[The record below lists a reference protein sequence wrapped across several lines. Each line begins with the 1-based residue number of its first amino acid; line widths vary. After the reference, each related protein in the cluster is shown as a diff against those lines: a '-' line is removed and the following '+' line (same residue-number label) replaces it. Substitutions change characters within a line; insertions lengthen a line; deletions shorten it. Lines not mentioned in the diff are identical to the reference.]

1 MPFYPQPDEPLSVMD
16 NALQE
21 PTGFDV
27 SLPEGTNPEPLQQQ
41 PSVWDAA
48 FRQNNLL
55 AGMFRPAK
63 QFEPA
68 DGYNPYSDK
77 NELKGYEQWG
87 SAFADSK
94 SPEETAWIKNQ
105 IDDENEDRRVLS
117 EAGAEGTLASIAA
130 GIIDPVTVASMF
142 IPGAQG
148 SLAARIGSQVAI
160 GAAGTALSEVALNNE
175 QYTRTAR
182 ESAAHITAGAL
193 LSGVFATAGAMI
205 TPSVRNAVTREVA
218 EALDNMNASPTIN
231 NAADALA
238 DTLPNGG
245 SVGAMRIREAT
256 LEDLTPVSG
265 GPLGKLAKKAGMKP
279 HDLAELFAAELA
291 QSDGIKS
298 VEVAGPGFINLFLAP
313 SFWAGVVL
321 GACSNKEYGRTDHGK
336 GAKYN
341 VEFVSANPTGPMH
354 MGNARGGALG
364 DCLAAVLDWSGYDV
378 TREFYINDAGNQIQK
393 FGKSL
398 AVRYLQKY
406 CGEEAY
412 PLPAECYQ
420 GGDIKVLAGE
430 FAELNGDKYVASCK
444 GMDEETLFE
453 SEAFAALKDALV
465 AYALPKNIAALKR
478 DLGKYRIDYDVWFHE
493 STLHESGAVLAVV
506 DKLLELGACYKAED
520 GAIMYRSAQYAA
532 KYGTVNKKKTDD
544 GTEEE
549 AKDEVL
555 VRANGIPT
563 YFAAD
568 IAYHYNKLATRGF
581 AKAIDVWGADH
592 HGHVA
597 RMKGAMDAIGLH
609 GEDLDV
615 VLMQMVNLMRDGQP
629 VRMSKRTG
637 NAITLTDLLEE
648 VPIDSARFLFNMH
661 DAGSG
666 IDFDLDQA
674 VKTDNDNPVYYVQYA
689 HARICSILKKMES
702 EGVAF
707 AGAENIDATLLTEPS
722 EMDLIRMLAAFP
734 QEIVMAAEKYD
745 PSRINRFVI
754 DLASAFHRFY
764 GSCRI
769 QGADPAVQQARLAL
783 CIGVKNVIFNVL
795 TMFKIN
801 VPEKM

>member
-1 MPFYPQPDEPLSVMD
+1 MDRLFFQHNLSV
-16 NALQE
+16 NAYAKLRGCTKTR
-21 PTGFDV
+21 P
-27 SLPEGTNPEPLQQQ
+27 
-41 PSVWDAA
+41 A
-48 FRQNNLL
+48 QNNYPNERDILMTDFEKTYQNYNPRAAALAEARALL
-55 AGMFRPAK
+55 TEAAMAAM
-63 QFEPA
+63 A
-68 DGYNPYSDK
+68 DG
-77 NELKGYEQWG
+77 
-87 SAFADSK
+87 
-94 SPEETAWIKNQ
+94 T
-105 IDDENEDRRVLS
+105 LS
-117 EAGAEGTLASIAA
+117 EAELPAFIVEIPADTKNGDIASNLA
-130 GIIDPVTVASMF
+130 M
-142 IPGAQG
+142 
-148 SLAARIGSQVAI
+148 
-160 GAAGTALSEVALNNE
+160 
-175 QYTRTAR
+175 
-182 ESAAHITAGAL
+182 AGARTWRK
-193 LSGVFATAGAMI
+193 APKMI
-205 TPSVRNAVTREVA
+205 
-218 EALDNMNASPTIN
+218 
-231 NAADALA
+231 ADALLA
-238 DTLPNGG
+238 HLPSIEH
-245 SVGAMRIREAT
+245 SVF
-256 LEDLTPVSG
+256 
-265 GPLGKLAKKAGMKP
+265 AK
-279 HDLAELFAAELA
+279 
-291 QSDGIKS
+291 

-313 SFWAGVVL
+313 SFWASVVL

-430 FAELNGDKYVASCK
+430 FAELNGDKYVAACK
-444 GMDEETLFE
+444 GMDEEALFE

-532 KYGTVNKKKTDD
+532 KYGTVNKKKTED

-597 RMKGAMDAIGLH
+597 RMKGAMDAIGLN

-615 VLMQMVNLMRDGQP
+615 VLMQMVNLMRDGKP

-637 NAITLTDLLEE
+637 KAITLTDLLDE
-648 VPIDSARFLFNMH
+648 VPIDSARFFFNQRE
-661 DAGSG
+661 SSSTL
-666 IDFDLDQA
+666 DFDLDLA
-674 VKTDNDNPVYYVQYA
+674 VRNDSENPVYYVQYA
-689 HARICSILKKMES
+689 HARICSVLKKLEAAGVTF
-702 EGVAF
+702 EGA
-707 AGAENIDATLLTEPS
+707 DALDASLLTDPS
-722 EMDLIRMLAAFP
+722 EQALLRLLSAFP
-734 QEIVMAAEKYD
+734 AEIAAAAEKYD
-745 PSRINRFVI
+745 PARITRYVI
-754 DLASAFHRFY
+754 DIATAFHRFY
-764 GSCRI
+764 NACRI
-769 QGADPAVQQARLAL
+769 LEADPAVRQCRMAL
-783 CIGVKNVIFNVL
+783 CLAVRSVIRNVL
-795 TMFKIN
+795 TMFKVT
-801 VPEKM
+801 VPESM

>member
-1 MPFYPQPDEPLSVMD
+1 MNYKYYNPRKAALDTARELLTGAL
-16 NALQE
+16 NAAVAD
-21 PTGFDV
+21 G
-27 SLPEGTNPEPLQQQ
+27 SLPEAPLPEFI
-41 PSVWDAA
+41 V
-48 FRQNNLL
+48 
-55 AGMFRPAK
+55 
-63 QFEPA
+63 EIPA
-68 DGYNPYSDK
+68 DVK
-77 NELKGYEQWG
+77 NGDIA
-87 SAFADSK
+87 SNAAM
-94 SPEETAWIKNQ
+94 
-105 IDDENEDRRVLS
+105 
-117 EAGAEGTLASIAA
+117 AGARAFHKAPRQIAQA
-130 GIIDPVTVASMF
+130 IVDHLNLE
-142 IPGAQG
+142 G
-148 SLAARIGSQVAI
+148 SLFDR
-160 GAAGTALSEVALNNE
+160 
-175 QYTRTAR
+175 
-182 ESAAHITAGAL
+182 
-193 LSGVFATAGAMI
+193 
-205 TPSVRNAVTREVA
+205 A
-218 EALDNMNASPTIN
+218 EI
-231 NAADALA
+231 
-238 DTLPNGG
+238 
-245 SVGAMRIREAT
+245 
-256 LEDLTPVSG
+256 
-265 GPLGKLAKKAGMKP
+265 
-279 HDLAELFAAELA
+279 
-291 QSDGIKS
+291 
-298 VEVAGPGFINLFLAP
+298 AGPGFINLFLGAHWFT
-313 SFWAGVVL
+313 SVL
-321 GACSNKEYGRTDHGK
+321 QAAATEPEYGRTDGGAGK
-336 GAKYN
+336 RYN

-364 DCLAAVLDWSGYDV
+364 DCLAACLDWAGYDV

-398 AVRYLQKY
+398 AIRYLQLYK
-406 CGEEAY
+406 GEDAC
-412 PLPAECYQ
+412 PLPEECYQ
-420 GGDIKVLAGE
+420 GADIITRAKE
-430 FAELNGDKYVASCK
+430 FAEVHGDAYVNK
-444 GMDEETLFE
+444 DFDE
-453 SEAFAALKDALV
+453 LKKAIV
-465 AYALPKNIAALKR
+465 ADALPKNIAGLQR
-478 DLGKYRIDYDVWFHE
+478 DLGKYRIQYDVWFHE
-493 STLHESGAVLAVV
+493 SDLHSSGAVKAVV
-506 DKLLELGACYKAED
+506 DKLLETGACYKAED

-532 KYGTVNKKKTDD
+532 KYGVVNKRKTDD
-544 GTEEE
+544 GSEEE

-597 RMKGAMDAIGLH
+597 RMKGAMDAIGLN

-702 EGVAF
+702 EGVQF
-707 AGAENIDATLLTEPS
+707 AGAEKVDATLLTEPS

-783 CIGVKNVIFNVL
+783 CIGVKNAIFNVL

>member
-1 MPFYPQPDEPLSVMD
+1 MTDFEKTY
-16 NALQE
+16 
-21 PTGFDV
+21 
-27 SLPEGTNPEPLQQQ
+27 
-41 PSVWDAA
+41 
-48 FRQNNLL
+48 QN
-55 AGMFRPAK
+55 
-63 QFEPA
+63 
-68 DGYNPYSDK
+68 YNPRAAALAEARALLTEAAK
-77 NELKGYEQWG
+77 
-87 SAFADSK
+87 AAMAD
-94 SPEETAWIKNQ
+94 
-105 IDDENEDRRVLS
+105 
-117 EAGAEGTLASIAA
+117 GTLAEAELPAFIVEIPADTKNGDIA
-130 GIIDPVTVASMF
+130 SN
-142 IPGAQG
+142 
-148 SLAARIGSQVAI
+148 LAM
-160 GAAGTALSEVALNNE
+160 
-175 QYTRTAR
+175 
-182 ESAAHITAGAL
+182 AGARTWRK
-193 LSGVFATAGAMI
+193 APKMI
-205 TPSVRNAVTREVA
+205 
-218 EALDNMNASPTIN
+218 
-231 NAADALA
+231 ADALLA
-238 DTLPNGG
+238 HLPSIEH
-245 SVGAMRIREAT
+245 SVF
-256 LEDLTPVSG
+256 
-265 GPLGKLAKKAGMKP
+265 AK
-279 HDLAELFAAELA
+279 
-291 QSDGIKS
+291 

-313 SFWAGVVL
+313 SFWASVVL
-321 GACSNKEYGRTDHGK
+321 GACSNKEYGRTNHGK

-364 DCLAAVLDWSGYDV
+364 DCLAACLDWAGYDV

-398 AVRYLQKY
+398 AVRYLQQF

-430 FAELNGDKYVASCK
+430 FAEINGDKYVAACS
-444 GMDEETLFE
+444 GLDEEALFA
-453 SEAFAALKDALV
+453 SEAFETLKNALV
-465 AYALPKNIAALKR
+465 DYALPKNIAALKR

-506 DKLLELGACYKAED
+506 NKLLELGACYKAED

-532 KYGTVNKKKTDD
+532 KYGTVNKKKTED

-597 RMKGAMDAIGLH
+597 RMKGAMDAIGLN

-615 VLMQMVNLMRDGQP
+615 VLMQMVNLMRDGKP

-637 NAITLTDLLEE
+637 KAITLTDLLEE

-702 EGVAF
+702 EGVQF

-783 CIGVKNVIFNVL
+783 CIGVKNAIFNVL
-795 TMFKIN
+795 TMFKVT
-801 VPEKM
+801 VPESM

>member
-1 MPFYPQPDEPLSVMD
+1 MMQSEDKLCVVVLFGGMSSEHEVSRVSAGTFVDNLDRARYEVLTVGITREGRWLCTEATSAQMADGSWEELPGNMPCVISPDRADHGMILFTPEGHVEKVHVDVVIPVLHGLWGEDGTVQGLLELAGIPYVGCGVLASAVCMD
-16 NALQE
+16 KAVANALFEANGVPHTKWVAANRWEIEKDLEGVCAGGEQKLGW
-21 PTGFDV
+21 PVFVKPANAGSSVGISKV
-27 SLPEGTNPEPLQQQ
+27 S
-41 PSVWDAA
+41 SRD
-48 FRQNNLL
+48 
-55 AGMFRPAK
+55 
-63 QFEPA
+63 
-68 DGYNPYSDK
+68 
-77 NELKGYEQWG
+77 ELKK
-87 SAFADSK
+87 AIVAD
-94 SPEETAWIKNQ
+94 
-105 IDDENEDRRVLS
+105 
-117 EAGAEGTLASIAA
+117 
-130 GIIDPVTVASMF
+130 
-142 IPGAQG
+142 
-148 SLAARIGSQVAI
+148 
-160 GAAGTALSEVALNNE
+160 
-175 QYTRTAR
+175 
-182 ESAAHITAGAL
+182 
-193 LSGVFATAGAMI
+193 
-205 TPSVRNAVTREVA
+205 
-218 EALDNMNASPTIN
+218 
-231 NAADALA
+231 
-238 DTLPNGG
+238 
-245 SVGAMRIREAT
+245 
-256 LEDLTPVSG
+256 
-265 GPLGKLAKKAGMKP
+265 
-279 HDLAELFAAELA
+279 
-291 QSDGIKS
+291 
-298 VEVAGPGFINLFLAP
+298 
-313 SFWAGVVL
+313 
-321 GACSNKEYGRTDHGK
+321 
-336 GAKYN
+336 
-341 VEFVSANPTGPMH
+341 
-354 MGNARGGALG
+354 
-364 DCLAAVLDWSGYDV
+364 
-378 TREFYINDAGNQIQK
+378 
-393 FGKSL
+393 
-398 AVRYLQKY
+398 
-406 CGEEAY
+406 
-412 PLPAECYQ
+412 
-420 GGDIKVLAGE
+420 
-430 FAELNGDKYVASCK
+430 
-444 GMDEETLFE
+444 
-453 SEAFAALKDALV
+453 
-465 AYALPKNIAALKR
+465 ALPKNIAALKR

-532 KYGTVNKKKTDD
+532 KYGTVNKKKTED

-597 RMKGAMDAIGLH
+597 RMKGAMDAIGLN

-707 AGAENIDATLLTEPS
+707 AGAEQVDATLLTDPS

-764 GSCRI
+764 GNCRI